1 MSKNTIPTS
10 VIDALVDDLIHLTSD
25 GLTEEQEYAR
35 HPEGGNVVI
44 VETYTDD
51 GEIDG
56 RYTVTFNIDNKEN

>member
-1 MSKNTIPTS
+1 MAENTIPTS

-35 HPEGGNVVI
+35 HPEGGNFVI